1 MKNFVKSCIGL
12 AVFVLSSVP
21 AHADMLSKTY
31 VYDQKAGTFT
41 ILVMGPVNPSDAYSI
56 DLDLNYEAANALFS
70 GVSFS
75 ASESTSISATNVNG
89 QGEVHASALNVKS
102 EGGGLVAKVN
112 FSVEGPPVFKG
123 EITSLKINGAEFGP
137 LALPQSNGGNDAA
150 GAVPDSGVATPLA
163 VPPVQVFAVG
173 KNHAV
178 QVLWSHPED
187 AVLYYQVA
195 AHRVVNDT
203 TSPLSMG
210 RVCVAPKGQNTCTIR
225 GLKNGVT
232 VAVVATAVYPN
243 GAAKVSETSNF
254 VMPQML
260 RRIHGVIQ

>member
-1 MKNFVKSCIGL
+1 MKNFVKSGISL
-12 AVFVLSSVP
+12 ALFVLASVS

-41 ILVMGPVNPSDAYSI
+41 VLVMGPVNPSDAFSI
-56 DLDLNYEAANALFS
+56 NLDLNYEATNALFS

-123 EITSLKINGAEFGP
+123 EITSLKINGTEYGP
-137 LALPQSNGGNDAA
+137 LALPQSNLGNDKA
-150 GAVPDSGVATPLA
+150 GAAADIGVATSLA
-163 VPPVQVFAVG
+163 VPPVQVLALG

-187 AVLYYQVA
+187 GVLYYQVV

-203 TSPLSMG
+203 TSPVSTG
-210 RVCVAPKGQNTCTIR
+210 RVCVARKGQNSCTIR

-243 GAAKVSETSNF
+243 GAAKVSDTSNF

-260 RRIHGVIQ
+260 RRIHGVIE